1 MIVRKES
8 EIFKRLLSYVLSRTN
23 MSDIRETDA
32 LVKACAA
39 VASEIA
45 KGDEFA
51 WQRRNEGSPDGTSGE
66 LLDDLLETYFP
77 AGITRSD
84 GAYASGGGIVFNRPM
99 GSSGVLTVLAGTK
112 IKRQRDGMFYMT
124 LVDALFGIA
133 DLVSSA
139 VPAVC
144 LTKGSKGNSIIV
156 GEITQ
161 LAQAVPGVTSCS
173 NTSVISNGADADGD
187 ETARQKAKD
196 YVKAI
201 SPATPAGIMY
211 RTLNYT
217 SSTNGTVKFAKW
229 RTLDLAKPGFRTI
242 YIDDGNGTSGPMV
255 AQNAGGTE
263 SFTAPV
269 AGGKYTLYTRYNPI
283 AIAPAITYN
292 GGAGAP
298 VTTLWAN
305 AMGQAQVALPAGST
319 PTNDLFTFGAYS
331 TYGGLVGEV
340 QKMING
346 VINDPDDAGIGG
358 AGLVITVEPAQF
370 SAYTTIDANILYT
383 TGANVTLVA
392 AQIKAALVTKIN
404 SLWSIG
410 KALTIA
416 DITDIV
422 KGITGVD
429 DITDILID
437 GTAANKYAA
446 EYEVIRVVQSGITLH

>member
-1 MIVRKES
+1 
-8 EIFKRLLSYVLSRTN
+8 
-23 MSDIRETDA
+23 
-32 LVKACAA
+32 
-39 VASEIA
+39 
-45 KGDEFA
+45 
-51 WQRRNEGSPDGTSGE
+51 
-66 LLDDLLETYFP
+66 
-77 AGITRSD
+77 
-84 GAYASGGGIVFNRPM
+84 
-99 GSSGVLTVLAGTK
+99 
-112 IKRQRDGMFYMT
+112 
-124 LVDALFGIA
+124 
-133 DLVSSA
+133 
-139 VPAVC
+139 
-144 LTKGSKGNSIIV
+144 
-156 GEITQ
+156 
-161 LAQAVPGVTSCS
+161 
-173 NTSVISNGADADGD
+173 
-187 ETARQKAKD
+187 
-196 YVKAI
+196 
-201 SPATPAGIMY
+201 
-211 RTLNYT
+211 
-217 SSTNGTVKFAKW
+217 
-229 RTLDLAKPGFRTI
+229 
-242 YIDDGNGTSGPMV
+242 
-255 AQNAGGTE
+255 
-263 SFTAPV
+263 
-269 AGGKYTLYTRYNPI
+269 
-283 AIAPAITYN
+283 
-292 GGAGAP
+292 
-298 VTTLWAN
+298 
-305 AMGQAQVALPAGST
+305 MGQAQVALPAGST

>member
-8 EIFKRLLSYVLSRTN
+8 EIFKRLLSYILSRTN

-39 VASEIA
+39 ISSEIA
-45 KGDEFA
+45 KGDENA
-51 WQRRNEGSPDGTSGE
+51 WQRRNEGSVDGTSGE
-66 LLDDLLETYFP
+66 LLDDLLATYLP
-77 AGITRSD
+77 AGITRND
-84 GAYASGGGIVFNRPM
+84 GAYASGGSVVFNRPI

-112 IKRQRDGMFYMT
+112 IKRQRDGMMYMT
-124 LVDALFGIA
+124 LVDATFGIA

-144 LTKGSKGNSIIV
+144 LTKGSRGNSIIV

-161 LAQAVPGVTSCS
+161 LAQSVPGVTSCS
-173 NTSVISNGADADGD
+173 NTAVITNGADAASD
-187 ETARQKAKD
+187 ETARQQARD

-229 RTLDLAKPGFRTI
+229 RNLDLAKPGFRTL
-242 YIDDGNGTSGPMV
+242 YIDDGNGTSGPIV

-263 SFTAPV
+263 SFTAILT
-269 AGGKYTLYTRYNPI
+269 GGKFTLFTRYNPV
-283 AIAPAITYN
+283 ASTPTITYN
-292 GGAGAP
+292 AGADTP
-298 VTTLWAN
+298 ITTLWAE
-305 AMGQAQVALPAGST
+305 ALGQAQVTLLAGST
-319 PTNDLFTFGAYS
+319 PTNNLFTFGAYT

-346 VINDPDDAGIGG
+346 VINDPEDAGISG
-358 AGLVITVEPAQF
+358 AGLVVTVLPAQF
-370 SAYTTIDANILYT
+370 SAYTTISANILYT
-383 TGANVTLVA
+383 AGANVTLVS

-404 SLWSIG
+404 SSWSIG
-410 KALTIA
+410 EDLTIA
-416 DITDIV
+416 DVTEII
-422 KGITGVD
+422 KGVSGVD
-429 DITDILID
+429 DVSVIEID
-437 GTAANKYAA
+437 GVEANKYAA
-446 EYEVIRVVQSGITLH
+446 DYEVIRVVQTGITLY